1 MNSIHYH
8 KVRSGMNAFITKAQ
22 TQPVHLSSQPALTS
36 GDCQWW
42 VAGATVGK
50 NYFSN
55 YKIRLA
61 PSQLSAPLC
70 ADGIAPGRLRPG
82 PGLVFIEVDLI
93 KILFLVVGALT
104 VIHFPTPPA
113 QQLNTS
119 LTPGIHLSASEFS
132 RSPAK
137 HLTKLGHIDTEV
149 RGIQKYFH

>member
-1 MNSIHYH
+1 M
-8 KVRSGMNAFITKAQ
+8 VG
-22 TQPVHLSSQPALTS
+22 
-36 GDCQWW
+36 GW
-42 VAGATVGK
+42 AGATVGK

-82 PGLVFIEVDLI
+82 LGLVFIEVDLI
-93 KILFLVVGALT
+93 KILFRLLVLGALT
-104 VIHFPTPPA
+104 VIHLPTLA